1 MLQYATVA
9 WFKDVLAAASACQK
23 CLSVDCIHLCVLKTL
38 ILIELVADIYW
49 QKIGGATN
57 ELALNGCRMSNIIC
71 HHFSVLKNAGSA
83 SG

>member
-1 MLQYATVA
+1 MTPPPFLIFIKKQEK
-9 WFKDVLAAASACQK
+9 WPGLGSLRWACQYW
-23 CLSVDCIHLCVLKTL
+23 VLKTL

-57 ELALNGCRMSNIIC
+57 ELALNGCRMSHIIC
-71 HHFSVLKNAGSA
+71 RLFSVLKNAGSA